1 MFYDSMMNDRE
12 KAIQMEVREFVR
24 DDVSPDLIRAMD
36 KDEIAYP
43 REYVEKLAQR
53 NLLGLRFDP
62 KWGGR
67 GLSWGAEVIAEEEIG
82 VLGTALGC
90 AFVMPSIVG
99 EALHV
104 FGTEAQKQ
112 QFLKPILQGKII
124 CAEALTE
131 PRGGS
136 DFFGA
141 ATKAVLE
148 GDHFI
153 VNGQKRFVVG
163 ATEADVF
170 LVYCRTNFDENA
182 HKYERISALLIER
195 GPGVE
200 TEYQYGL
207 MGTRGGGTGRLVF
220 RNVRVPRENLISDM
234 NSGALVFHQMM
245 IPERLTSA
253 AASLGVRAG
262 LDLALRYSD
271 KRFAFGKAIRQNQAV
286 SFMVADAITQLDAA
300 RAIVYMAAKA
310 VDTGAPNARR
320 LVSEAK
326 KFATDAAWEIANK
339 AMQIMGGIGYTDVY
353 PIEKIVRDIR
363 LTQIWTGTNEIMN
376 LLIQHEYYREILASP
391 SAFRNVEMD
400 AMEADGDP
408 EKCYTDE
415 DMWRVHE
422 KSPHRPV

>member
-1 MFYDSMMNDRE
+1 MFYETLMNESE
-12 KAIQMEVREFVR
+12 KALQKEVRNFVR
-24 DDVSPDLIRAMD
+24 DEVSHDFMRALD
-36 KDEIAYP
+36 KDEIKYP
-43 REYVEKLAQR
+43 REFVEKLASR

-67 GLSWGAEVIAEEEIG
+67 GLPWTAEVIAEEEIG

-104 FGTEAQKQ
+104 FGSDAQKTKY
-112 QFLKPILQGKII
+112 LKPILEGKRI

-141 ATKAVLE
+141 TTRAVLKD
-148 GDHFI
+148 DHFV

-163 ATEADVF
+163 ASEADIF
-170 LVYCRTNFDENA
+170 LVYCRTNFDEKA
-182 HKYERISALLIER
+182 HKYERISALIIER

-220 RNVRVPRENLISDM
+220 RNVRVPEENLIGGLHG
-234 NSGALVFHQMM
+234 GAMVFHQMM

-262 LDLALRYSD
+262 LDIAVRYSD
-271 KRFAFGKAIRQNQAV
+271 KRHAFGQAIRKFQGVNFA
-286 SFMVADAITQLDAA
+286 VADAVTKLDAA
-300 RAIVYMAAKA
+300 RALVYMAARA
-310 VDTGAPNARR
+310 VDTNAPNARR

-326 KFATDAAWEIANK
+326 KFATDTAWEVANK

-353 PIEKIVRDIR
+353 PIERMVRDIR
-363 LTQIWTGTNEIMN
+363 LSQIWTGTNEIMN
-376 LLIQHEYYREILASP
+376 LLIQHEYYKEVLKSP
-391 SAFRNVEMD
+391 GDARNVELD
-400 AMEADGDP
+400 AGEKESAL
-408 EKCYTDE
+408 EKCFTDD
-415 DMWRVHE
+415 DMWKVHE
-422 KSPHRPV
+422 KLSE